1 MHNNVSHVNLV
12 KEVINKAI
20 RIGDL
25 EIFPNRAKPLLGWK
39 KVRNFL
45 KENWNKIIELCGDGF
60 QVNYVVT
67 LPSRFQTKNS
77 YQEVNNFYKEN
88 PLSAAS
94 MSIQQTLERIQ
105 NNITWIDTNL
115 ENFKKSL

>member
-1 MHNNVSHVNLV
+1 MLGIANN
-12 KEVINKAI
+12 K
-20 RIGDL
+20 IGHEL
-25 EIFPNRAKPLLGWK
+25 SW
-39 KVRNFL
+39 NFL

-94 MSIQQTLERIQ
+94 MSIEQTLERIQ

-115 ENFKKSL
+115 ENFKNLYNY

>member
-1 MHNNVSHVNLV
+1 MIGIANN
-12 KEVINKAI
+12 K
-20 RIGDL
+20 IGHEL
-25 EIFPNRAKPLLGWK
+25 SW
-39 KVRNFL
+39 NFL
-45 KENWNKIIELCGDGF
+45 KENWNKIIELCGDAL

-67 LPSRFQTKNS
+67 LPSIFHTIISYHEVKNFNK
-77 YQEVNNFYKEN
+77 VI
-88 PLSAAS
+88 PLSEAS